1 MSWRTI
7 RLSLALFIFYM
18 LLTIDFSALNI
29 GAGLMLSIAVSYFSA
44 RVLYDP
50 AGDSIEEVR
59 IPGPLRLVSYL
70 LFLLLSIY
78 RASFRYMLHIIR
90 NDEEPAALRIRL
102 HTSNPFV
109 VSLIA
114 NSITLTPG
122 TITLSSKGDEL
133 TVLCIKGDRDY
144 ESLRSDIIE
153 GFERQLTRRMRK

>member
-1 MSWRTI
+1 MSWRIT

-18 LLTIDFSALNI
+18 LLSMDFSAPGVAI
-29 GAGLMLSIAVSYFSA
+29 GLSLSLAVSYFSV

-50 AGDSIEEVR
+50 AGSADEVR
-59 IPGPLRLVSYL
+59 IPGPLRLLSYL

-102 HTSNPFV
+102 HTSNPFI

-114 NSITLTPG
+114 NSVTLTPG
-122 TITLSSKGDEL
+122 TVTLSAKGDEL
-133 TVLCIKGDRDY
+133 TVLCIKGDRSY
-144 ESLRSDIIE
+144 KSLRGEITE
-153 GFERQLTRRMRK
+153 GFERQLTGRRRP